1 MTADGPYWVSGEGD
15 VTLYL
20 GDCLDVLR
28 GLPADSV
35 DAIVT
40 DPPYGLAEIKTE
52 MVVKAL
58 TAWLGGDR
66 LHVPDGRGFMGREWD
81 KFVPPPGIWDEA
93 LRVLKPGG
101 HLLSFAGTRMS
112 DLMMLSIRLAGFKV
126 FDSVADLTGQDA
138 PGLMWIHGQGFP
150 KSRDIGKDIDKAG
163 GQNVSW
169 FGPWLR
175 QERERRGI
183 SSHELCERGGFYKN
197 VNHGGLVV
205 NWELGLGI
213 PTAAQFNKVC
223 EILELDYPRIEVL
236 EREVIAQ
243 GYRIRRESTV
253 QIAGTSDGAYDLTAP
268 ATPEAARWDGW
279 GTALKPA
286 WEPIVVA
293 RKPLSEG
300 SVAGNVLKWGT
311 GGLNVD
317 GCRVEGTAWT
327 RPGGENA
334 GKRGG
339 IMGETVPRVPS
350 ESNPAGRWPA
360 NVVLSHSAGCVPAG
374 TRQVNSGHGKVI
386 ASKASGADGAGNTS
400 AAFGAESRTADSPH
414 PRYGDEH
421 GWETVEVW
429 VCDVSCPVGELDRQS
444 GMSQGVAGNMRQTDG
459 KVTFTVGEDINA
471 KRFTRSADRVKDFGG
486 ASRFYPVFKY
496 QAKAPAS
503 ERPRLEDGTAHETV
517 KPLGLICWLVRLV
530 TPPGGTVLDMFAGSG
545 PVGEAAVIEGF
556 RCVLIEKERK
566 SADLIRKRL
575 GKPIQPVMFGLEA

>member
-1 MTADGPYWVSGEGD
+1 MTAAGPYWVSGEGD

-150 KSRDIGKDIDKAG
+150 KSRDIGKDIDRMAG
-163 GQNVSW
+163 A
-169 FGPWLR
+169 
-175 QERERRGI
+175 EREAIGPNRWQGR
-183 SSHELCERGGFYKN
+183 K
-197 VNHGGLVV
+197 
-205 NWELGLGI
+205 
-213 PTAAQFNKVC
+213 PTA
-223 EILELDYPRIEVL
+223 DHSR
-236 EREVIAQ
+236 Q
-243 GYRIRRESTV
+243 GLTF
-253 QIAGTSDGAYDLTAP
+253 ADDAYVRPVDPPLTAP
-268 ATPEAARWDGW
+268 ATEEAARWEGW

-300 SVAGNVLKWGT
+300 SVAGNVLRWGT
-311 GGLNVD
+311 GGLNIAATKVSHGADVD
-317 GCRVEGTAWT
+317 LTDTQRQQTST
-327 RPGGENA
+327 PGWRFRSDHVQPKYA
-334 GKRGG
+334 
-339 IMGETVPRVPS
+339 PD
-350 ESNPAGRWPA
+350 GRWPT
-360 NVVLSHSAGCVPAG
+360 NLVLSHSAGCVPAG
-374 TRQVNSGHGKVI
+374 TRQVRGDRSGQERGKRPGGFGDVG
-386 ASKASGADGAGNTS
+386 AERGDKRPNGPQYGDADGL
-400 AAFGAESRTADSPH
+400 EV
-414 PRYGDEH
+414 
-421 GWETVEVW
+421 VEVW

-444 GMSQGVAGNMRQTDG
+444 GATVSRSSVGRQTPKQGTPALGNFAGTD
-459 KVTFTVGEDINA
+459 
-471 KRFTRSADRVKDFGG
+471 RFAGHDDTGG

-517 KPLGLICWLVRLV
+517 KPLGLICWLVRLI

-566 SADLIRKRL
+566 SAELIRKRL
-575 GKPIQPVMFGLEA
+575 GKPIQPVMFGLEG